1 MIDYG
6 KKLLKIR
13 HLELCLQ
20 VTSEAFAVSKIFD
33 IFFVFWRDAPLTPQ
47 IGEKKAPEGAF

>member
-33 IFFVFWRDAPLTPQ
+33 IFFVF
-47 IGEKKAPEGAF
+47 